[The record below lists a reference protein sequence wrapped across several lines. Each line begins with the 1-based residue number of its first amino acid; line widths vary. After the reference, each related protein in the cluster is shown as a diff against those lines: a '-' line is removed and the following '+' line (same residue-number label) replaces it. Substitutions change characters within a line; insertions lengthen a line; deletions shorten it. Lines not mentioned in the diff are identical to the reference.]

1 LEKQIIDRTSPAPL
15 HGQVRRHQAGLQRFQ
30 CTSYGGKPVMKE
42 DAMRWTVS
50 TARYVG
56 RSAVTL
62 SVGFALVL
70 SAASA
75 ARAQQ
80 SAAQGRTV
88 EGVWYVQVTLRNCTT
103 GVALAPAVNSL
114 VTFAAGG
121 TLQESVGGGGF
132 VPGQRSN
139 GHGTWTHKGGQTY
152 DQRFVSMINFA
163 TAPGPGP
170 GFEAGW
176 MKVQHT
182 VEVIDVDHIES
193 AGTNSFYRLNGEVYR
208 TGCSTAT
215 GTRFE

>member
-1 LEKQIIDRTSPAPL
+1 MA
-15 HGQVRRHQAGLQRFQ
+15 
-30 CTSYGGKPVMKE
+30 
-42 DAMRWTVS
+42 WTVS
-50 TARYVG
+50 RGRDVG
-56 RSAVTL
+56 RRAVML
-62 SVGFALVL
+62 SMGVALVV

-75 ARAQQ
+75 ASAQQ

-88 EGVWYVQVTLRNCTT
+88 QGVWHVQVTIRDCAT

-121 TLQESVGGGGF
+121 TLHESVGGGGF
-132 VPGQRSN
+132 APGQRSD

-182 VEVIDVDHIES
+182 VTMIDADHVES

>member
-1 LEKQIIDRTSPAPL
+1 MA
-15 HGQVRRHQAGLQRFQ
+15 
-30 CTSYGGKPVMKE
+30 
-42 DAMRWTVS
+42 WTVS
-50 TARYVG
+50 RAWDVG
-56 RSAVTL
+56 RRAVML
-62 SVGFALVL
+62 SMGVALVL

-75 ARAQQ
+75 ASAQQ

-88 EGVWYVQVTLRNCTT
+88 QGVWHVQVTLRDCAT

-121 TLQESVGGGGF
+121 TLHESVGGGGF
-132 VPGQRSN
+132 APGQRSD

-182 VEVIDVDHIES
+182 VTMIDADHVES